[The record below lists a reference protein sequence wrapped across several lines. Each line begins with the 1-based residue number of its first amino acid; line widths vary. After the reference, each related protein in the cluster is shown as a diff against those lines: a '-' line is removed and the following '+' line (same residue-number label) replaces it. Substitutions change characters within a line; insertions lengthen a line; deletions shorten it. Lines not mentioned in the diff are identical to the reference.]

1 MVKKTFIPNWYED
14 RKSEIW
20 NKKVKLCIKIV
31 LIVNIILISLIFN
44 ISNGIKNVA
53 GEKASENK
61 AVNIIE
67 TAGKDRIIIE
77 KHKEIS
83 KFFENNNFTYKNINI
98 TKNNLEIDIEVN
110 NYEEYIRVV
119 RLIEDKYSIKKLTPN
134 IKNEGK
140 FNFKVIL

>member
-31 LIVNIILISLIFN
+31 LIINIILISLIFN
-44 ISNGIKNVA
+44 ISNGIKDVA

-67 TAGKDRIIIE
+67 TVRKDRIIIE

-83 KFFENNNFTYKNINI
+83 KLFENNNFTYKNINI
-98 TKNNLEIDIEVN
+98 TKDNLEIDIEVN

>member
-44 ISNGIKNVA
+44 ISNGIKDVA

-61 AVNIIE
+61 VVNIIE
-67 TAGKDRIIIE
+67 TARKDKIIIE

-83 KFFENNNFTYKNINI
+83 KLFDNNNFTYKNINI
-98 TKNNLEIDIEVN
+98 TKDNLEIDIEVN

>member
-20 NKKVKLCIKIV
+20 SKKVKLCIKIV
-31 LIVNIILISLIFN
+31 LIVNIILISLILN

-67 TAGKDRIIIE
+67 TARKDRIIIE

-98 TKNNLEIDIEVN
+98 TKDNLEIDIEVN

>member
-44 ISNGIKNVA
+44 ISNGIKDVA

-67 TAGKDRIIIE
+67 TVRKDRIIIE

-83 KFFENNNFTYKNINI
+83 KLFENNNFTYKNINI
-98 TKNNLEIDIEVN
+98 TKDNLEIDIEVN

>member
-20 NKKVKLCIKIV
+20 SKKVKLCIKIV

-44 ISNGIKNVA
+44 ISNGIKDVA

-67 TAGKDRIIIE
+67 TARKDRIIIE

-98 TKNNLEIDIEVN
+98 TKDNLEIDIEVN

>member
-31 LIVNIILISLIFN
+31 LIANIILISLIFN
-44 ISNGIKNVA
+44 ISNGIKDVA

-67 TAGKDRIIIE
+67 TARKDRVIIE

-98 TKNNLEIDIEVN
+98 TKDNLEIDIEVN

>member
-14 RKSEIW
+14 RKSEIL

-44 ISNGIKNVA
+44 ISNGIKDVA
-53 GEKASENK
+53 GDKASENK

-67 TAGKDRIIIE
+67 TVRKDRIIIE

-98 TKNNLEIDIEVN
+98 TKDNLEIDIEVN